1 MWKMNVTI
9 GKEFTLNFFL
19 GIKMNNRTD
28 KFSKKMM
35 EIPPS
40 GIRKFFELCIGHDNI
55 ISLGV
60 GEPDFSTPWVIRE
73 EAFYHLEKGHTSYT
87 SNWGLIELRQEI
99 AKYLERYELF
109 YNPDTEILPT
119 IGASEGLDL
128 VLRSI
133 LNPGDE
139 IIVCE
144 PCYVSYQP
152 LSDLCEAK
160 VIHLDTSKN
169 GFYPSAEQIEQA
181 CTDKTKAIM
190 FCSPSNP
197 TGRIIPASELE
208 KIAEVVKKHQIWCL
222 SDEIY
227 CELLYDGH
235 KHVSIGKFP
244 GMKDYTIIFNG
255 FSKAFAMTGW
265 RIGYIAAPH
274 DLLVQCCKLHA
285 YSSICPPI
293 FSQYAAA
300 EGLRSAWSEVEKMRL
315 SYQQRRN
322 VMYKAFI
329 DMGLSCIEPE
339 GAFYMFPDITST
351 GMKSEEFATEL
362 IEKYSVAVV
371 PGTCFGEG
379 GEGFVR
385 CCYATDINKIK
396 IAMERIAQ
404 LVKEKQAL
412 QKNKY

>member
-1 MWKMNVTI
+1 
-9 GKEFTLNFFL
+9 
-19 GIKMNNRTD
+19 MNNRTD

-40 GIRKFFELCIGHDNI
+40 GIRKFFELCIGHDDI

-152 LSDLCEAK
+152 LSDLCGAK

-181 CTDKTKAIM
+181 CTEKTKAIM

-255 FSKAFAMTGW
+255 FSKSFAMTGW

-300 EGLRSAWSEVEKMRL
+300 EGLRSGWAEVEKMRL

-351 GMKSEEFATEL
+351 GMTSEEFATEL

-379 GEGFVR
+379 GEGFIR

-412 QKNKY
+412 QKK

>member
-1 MWKMNVTI
+1 
-9 GKEFTLNFFL
+9 
-19 GIKMNNRTD
+19 MNNRTD

-40 GIRKFFELCIGHDNI
+40 GIRKFFELCIGHDDI

-181 CTDKTKAIM
+181 CTNKTKAIM

-255 FSKAFAMTGW
+255 FSKSFAMTGW

-300 EGLRSAWSEVEKMRL
+300 EGLRSGWAEVEKMRL

-322 VMYKAFI
+322 FMYKAFC
-329 DMGLSCIEPE
+329 DMGLSVPEPT
-339 GAFYMFPDITST
+339 GAFYMFPDISST
-351 GMKSEEFATEL
+351 GLSDEDFATQL
-362 IEKYSVAVV
+362 FQKYNVAVV
-371 PGTCFGEG
+371 PGSVFGLG
-379 GEGFVR
+379 GKGHIR
-385 CCYATDINKIK
+385 CCYATAIDKIK
-396 IAMERIAQ
+396 TALDRIAMFVEEC
-404 LVKEKQAL
+404 KSNSSK
-412 QKNKY
+412 

>member
-1 MWKMNVTI
+1 
-9 GKEFTLNFFL
+9 
-19 GIKMNNRTD
+19 MNNRTD

-40 GIRKFFELCIGHDNI
+40 GIRKFFELCIGHDDI

-99 AKYLERYELF
+99 AKYLEKYELF

-197 TGRIIPASELE
+197 TGRIIPASDLE

-255 FSKAFAMTGW
+255 FSKSFAMTGW

-300 EGLRSAWSEVEKMRL
+300 EGLRSGWAEVEKMRL

-351 GMKSEEFATEL
+351 GMTSEEFATEL

-379 GEGFVR
+379 GEGFIR

>member
-9 GKEFTLNFFL
+9 GKGFTLNFFL

-35 EIPPS
+35 EISPS
-40 GIRKFFELCIGHDNI
+40 GIRKFFELCIGHDDI

-152 LSDLCEAK
+152 LSDLCGAK

-181 CTDKTKAIM
+181 CTEKTKAIM

-197 TGRIIPASELE
+197 TGRIIPAEELE
-208 KIAEVVKKHQIWCL
+208 KIAEIVKKHQLWCL

-255 FSKAFAMTGW
+255 FSKSFAMTGW

-300 EGLRSAWSEVEKMRL
+300 EGLRSGWAEVEKMRL

-351 GMKSEEFATEL
+351 GMTSEEFATEL

-412 QKNKY
+412 QKK

>member
-1 MWKMNVTI
+1 MNTR
-9 GKEFTLNFFL
+9 K
-19 GIKMNNRTD
+19 D
-28 KFSKKMM
+28 KFSSKME

-40 GIRKFFELCIGHDNI
+40 GIRKFFELCIGHDDI

-60 GEPDFSTPWVIRE
+60 GEPDFSSLLVVRE

-87 SNWGLIELRQEI
+87 SNWGIIELREEI
-99 AKYLERYELF
+99 CKYLERYKL
-109 YNPDTEILPT
+109 YYDPKTEILPT

-139 IIVCE
+139 IIICE
-144 PCYVSYQP
+144 PCYVSYHP
-152 LSDLCEAK
+152 LADLCGATI
-160 VIHLDTSKN
+160 IHLDTSKT
-169 GFYPSAEQIEQA
+169 GLYPTAESIEA
-181 CTDKTKAIM
+181 VITPKTKAVM

-197 TGRIIPASELE
+197 TGRVIPEAELK

-227 CELLYDGH
+227 CELLYDGR
-235 KHVSIGKFP
+235 KHVSIGSFP
-244 GMKDYTIIFNG
+244 GMKDYAVIFNG
-255 FSKAFAMTGW
+255 FSKSFAMTGW

-285 YSSICPPI
+285 YNSICPPI

-300 EGLRSAWSEVEKMRL
+300 EGLRNAWDEVEKMRV

-322 VMYKAFI
+322 RMYKAFC
-329 DMGLSCIEPE
+329 DMGLPCTEPE
-339 GAFYMFPDITST
+339 GAFYMFADIRPT
-351 GMKSEEFATEL
+351 GLSSEEFAVEL
-362 IEKYSVAVV
+362 IKKHNVAVV
-371 PGTCFGEG
+371 PGTCFGSG
-379 GEGFVR
+379 GEGFIR

-396 IAMERIAQ
+396 IAMERIAEMVGE
-404 LVKEKQAL
+404 LKK
-412 QKNKY
+412 

>member
-1 MWKMNVTI
+1 MWKMNATI

-40 GIRKFFELCIGHDNI
+40 GIRKFFELCIGHDDI

-99 AKYLERYELF
+99 AKYLEKYELF

-255 FSKAFAMTGW
+255 FSKSFAMTGW

-300 EGLRSAWSEVEKMRL
+300 EGLRSGWAEVEKMRL

-351 GMKSEEFATEL
+351 GMTSEEFATEL

>member
-1 MWKMNVTI
+1 
-9 GKEFTLNFFL
+9 
-19 GIKMNNRTD
+19 MNNRTD

-35 EIPPS
+35 EISPS
-40 GIRKFFELCIGHDNI
+40 GIRKFFELCIGHDDI

-152 LSDLCEAK
+152 LSDLCGAK

-181 CTDKTKAIM
+181 CTEKTKAIM

-208 KIAEVVKKHQIWCL
+208 KIAEIVKKHQIWCL

-255 FSKAFAMTGW
+255 FSKSFAMTGW

-300 EGLRSAWSEVEKMRL
+300 EGLRSGWAEVEKMRL

-351 GMKSEEFATEL
+351 GMTSEEFATEL

-412 QKNKY
+412 QKK

>member
-1 MWKMNVTI
+1 
-9 GKEFTLNFFL
+9 
-19 GIKMNNRTD
+19 MNNRTD

-40 GIRKFFELCIGHDNI
+40 GIRKFFELCIGHDDI

-152 LSDLCEAK
+152 LSDLCGAK

-181 CTDKTKAIM
+181 CTEKTKAIM

-255 FSKAFAMTGW
+255 FSKSFAMTGW

-300 EGLRSAWSEVEKMRL
+300 EGLRSGWAEVEKMRL

-351 GMKSEEFATEL
+351 GMTSEEFATEL

>member
-1 MWKMNVTI
+1 
-9 GKEFTLNFFL
+9 
-19 GIKMNNRTD
+19 MNNRTD

-40 GIRKFFELCIGHDNI
+40 GIRKFFELCIGHDDI

-152 LSDLCEAK
+152 LSDLCGAK

-169 GFYPSAEQIEQA
+169 GFYPSTEQIEQA
-181 CTDKTKAIM
+181 CTEKTKAIM

-255 FSKAFAMTGW
+255 FSKSFAMTGW

-300 EGLRSAWSEVEKMRL
+300 EGLRSGWAEVEKMRL

-351 GMKSEEFATEL
+351 GMTSEEFATEL

-412 QKNKY
+412 QKK

>member
-1 MWKMNVTI
+1 
-9 GKEFTLNFFL
+9 
-19 GIKMNNRTD
+19 MNNRTD

-40 GIRKFFELCIGHDNI
+40 GIRKFFELCIGHDDI

-208 KIAEVVKKHQIWCL
+208 KIAEVVKNHQIWCL

-255 FSKAFAMTGW
+255 FSKSFAMTGW

-300 EGLRSAWSEVEKMRL
+300 EGLRSGWAEVEKMRL

-351 GMKSEEFATEL
+351 GMTSEEFATEL

-412 QKNKY
+412 QKK

>member
-1 MWKMNVTI
+1 MWKMNATI

-40 GIRKFFELCIGHDNI
+40 GIRKFFELCIGHDDI

-99 AKYLERYELF
+99 AKYLEKYELF

-152 LSDLCEAK
+152 LSDLCGAK

-255 FSKAFAMTGW
+255 FSKSFAMTGW

-300 EGLRSAWSEVEKMRL
+300 EGLRSGWAEVEKMRL

-351 GMKSEEFATEL
+351 GMTSEEFATEL

>member
-1 MWKMNVTI
+1 
-9 GKEFTLNFFL
+9 
-19 GIKMNNRTD
+19 MNNRTD

-40 GIRKFFELCIGHDNI
+40 GIRKFFELCIGHDDI

-244 GMKDYTIIFNG
+244 GMKDYTVIFNG
-255 FSKAFAMTGW
+255 FSKSFAMTGW

-300 EGLRSAWSEVEKMRL
+300 EGLRSGWAEVEKMRL

-351 GMKSEEFATEL
+351 GMTSEEFATEL

-412 QKNKY
+412 QKK

>member
-1 MWKMNVTI
+1 
-9 GKEFTLNFFL
+9 
-19 GIKMNNRTD
+19 MNNRID

-40 GIRKFFELCIGHDNI
+40 GIRKFFELCIGHDDI

-99 AKYLERYELF
+99 AKYLEKYELF

-152 LSDLCEAK
+152 LSDLCGAK

-244 GMKDYTIIFNG
+244 GMKDYAIIFNG
-255 FSKAFAMTGW
+255 FSKSFAMTGW

-300 EGLRSAWSEVEKMRL
+300 EGLRSGWAEVEKMRL

-351 GMKSEEFATEL
+351 GMTSEEFATEL

-412 QKNKY
+412 QKK